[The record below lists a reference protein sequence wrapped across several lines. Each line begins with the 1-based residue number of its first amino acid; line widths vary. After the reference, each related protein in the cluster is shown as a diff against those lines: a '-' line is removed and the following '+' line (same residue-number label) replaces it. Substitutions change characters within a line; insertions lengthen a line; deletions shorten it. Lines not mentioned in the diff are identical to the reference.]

1 MSDELVKALLDT
13 MTAEQKSELL
23 NKLMNSLAPPNQE
36 QPKEETKEKTEEA
49 VSSTPPRRRVSEDFT
64 VKRDENLDNRKTPV
78 RARKNNWVDEG
89 EARDTSF
96 DYSKFE
102 KMKTP
107 RRRGKPKKRDV
118 ECHVCGRTFTM
129 NEGLIYGEYVR
140 CNRCTG
146 R

>member
-1 MSDELVKALLDT
+1 MSDAIVKALLDALT
-13 MTAEQKSELL
+13 PEQKEALV
-23 NKLMNSLAPPNQE
+23 KSLVEDRQAEKQE
-36 QPKEETKEKTEEA
+36 EQKQEEV

-78 RARKNNWVDEG
+78 RARKSEWVDDG
-89 EARDTSF
+89 EAKDTSF
-96 DYSKFE
+96 DYEKFE

>member
-1 MSDELVKALLDT
+1 MRDELVKALLDT

-23 NKLMNSLAPPNQE
+23 SKLMDSLTPPSQE
-36 QPKEETKEKTEEA
+36 QPTEKTEET
-49 VSSTPPRRRVSEDFT
+49 VSPTPPRRRVSEDFT
-64 VKRDENLDNRKTPV
+64 VKRDENLDDRKTPV
-78 RARKNNWVDEG
+78 KARKNDWVDDG
-89 EARDTSF
+89 EARDTNF
-96 DYSKFE
+96 DYAKFE

>member
-23 NKLMNSLAPPNQE
+23 SKLMNSLTPPSQE
-36 QPKEETKEKTEEA
+36 QPTEKTEET

-78 RARKNNWVDEG
+78 RARKNDWVDDG
-89 EARDTSF
+89 EARDTNF
-96 DYSKFE
+96 DYAKFE

>member
-23 NKLMNSLAPPNQE
+23 SKLMDSLTPPSQE
-36 QPKEETKEKTEEA
+36 QPTEKTEET

-78 RARKNNWVDEG
+78 RARKNDWVDDG
-89 EARDTSF
+89 EARDTNF
-96 DYSKFE
+96 DYAKFE

>member
-23 NKLMNSLAPPNQE
+23 SKLMDSLTPPSQE
-36 QPKEETKEKTEEA
+36 QPKEKTEET

-78 RARKNNWVDEG
+78 RARKNDWVDDG
-89 EARDTSF
+89 EARDTNF
-96 DYSKFE
+96 DYAKFE